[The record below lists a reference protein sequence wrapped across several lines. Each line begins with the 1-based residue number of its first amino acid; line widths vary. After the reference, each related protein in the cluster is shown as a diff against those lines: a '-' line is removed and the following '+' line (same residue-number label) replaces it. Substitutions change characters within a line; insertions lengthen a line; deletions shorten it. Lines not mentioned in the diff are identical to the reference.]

1 MTVEQFD
8 KIIDK
13 LIEILLPPNISNDDV
28 ITAEQVLDVLERH
41 CEALRNVRPREAGPN
56 FENERKKVA

>member
-41 CEALRNVRPREAGPN
+41 CEALRNMRRREAGPN
-56 FENERKKVA
+56 LENERQKIA